1 MKKGWLVVISL
12 VAAIA
17 LLSAAGSVPLA
28 GGISPALAAGTDNS
42 QQGRISVTG
51 QGRVS
56 ITPDMAVLRLGV
68 EAQADT
74 ISGATSQAAEA
85 MERILTAMEG
95 HGVKEKD
102 VQTFH
107 FSISP
112 LWRWERTAWWRL
124 WERGEQKRTG
134 YQVSNMVTVRIRAL
148 DQVGVIINDVVK
160 AGGDLIRIHGV
171 DFAMEG
177 PVPFDQ
183 ALEEAFADAR
193 AKAEKLAGLAGVTL
207 GRVIY
212 ISEGMGQI
220 PLIPGI
226 WHPPAPMEVGPA
238 GLPTP
243 IMPGEQE
250 VIINVQV
257 IFAIELP

>member
-1 MKKGWLVVISL
+1 MRKSWFIIISL

-17 LLSAAGSVPLA
+17 LLGAAGGAP
-28 GGISPALAAGTDNS
+28 LAAGTDNS
-42 QQGRISVTG
+42 QQGQISVTG

-56 ITPDMAVLRLGV
+56 LTPDIAVLRLGV

-74 ISGATSQAAEA
+74 ISAATSQAAEA
-85 MERILTAMEG
+85 MERILATLKG
-95 HGVKEKD
+95 HGVAEKD
-102 VQTFH
+102 VQTVH
-107 FSISP
+107 FSIYP

-124 WERGEQKRTG
+124 WERGEQKLTG

-148 DQVGVIINDVVK
+148 DQVGLIINDVAE
-160 AGGDLIRIHGV
+160 AGGDLTRIHGV
-171 DFAMEG
+171 DFDMEG
-177 PVPFDQ
+177 PVPFDE

-193 AKAEKLAGLAGVTL
+193 AKAEKLADLADVTL

-212 ISEGMGQI
+212 ISEGTGQI
-220 PLIPGI
+220 PLMPRMMPWDVI
-226 WHPPAPMEVGPA
+226 PAPQA

-250 VIINVQV
+250 VIINMQV
-257 IFAIELP
+257 IFAIEQP